1 MKAPL
6 DGLRILLLEDEFLIA
21 MDVEQTCLDAGASNV
36 TIVRSVKEAASLEEP
51 WSFDAAIV
59 DIMLAGESTLDF
71 ALGLYDRKVP
81 FVFAS
86 GYADLSGLDDRFAEV
101 EIVGKPYGG
110 DDLVNGILS
119 AIRRAPARV
128 NVSDPDATPSGGV

>member
-1 MKAPL
+1 MVLKAPL

-21 MDVEQTCLDAGASNV
+21 MDVEQTCLDAGARDV
-36 TIVRSVKEAASLEEP
+36 TIVKSVNDARSLEEP
-51 WSFDAAIV
+51 WNFDAAIV

-71 ALGLYDRKVP
+71 ALGLYKSKVP

-86 GYADLSGLDDRFAEV
+86 GYADLSDLDERFAGI

-119 AIRRAPARV
+119 AIRRVPARV
-128 NVSDPDATPSGGV
+128 